1 MKKIIVAIVLIL
13 GAVAAF
19 KYYDRIH
26 TADTNR
32 GRVEGMLRAMA
43 DKDEQTALCL
53 WALNKVVLDRET
65 MSFYYDRYLKFVSA
79 SGLDGSSG
87 WAVAETK
94 PIDDGRQRSNP
105 GAQGLGGPP
114 DRTPAVTR
122 GQRPWT
128 VVQGDE
134 QRGRGARVQRSKK
147 RNRSCFGLSLRPS
160 APPLLCGRYVSQI

>member
-94 PIDDGRQRSNP
+94 PIDEGRATMVTVRGS
-105 GAQGLGGPP
+105 
-114 DRTPAVTR
+114 DRTLVL
-122 GQRPWT
+122 
-128 VVQGDE
+128 
-134 QRGRGARVQRSKK
+134 RVSE
-147 RNRSCFGLSLRPS
+147 GLPIELQP
-160 APPLLCGRYVSQI
+160 